1 MPKQR
6 IFIQY
11 DVPLSV
17 VLVVNA
23 ICGDYKRR
31 ALEIERNR
39 LSVAILENYTRLN
52 SVVDKALSD
61 IEEGFRREM
70 LRDICEGRGYGK
82 SGIQVILSKNA
93 YYRRRRKLVHDIAKD
108 LSLIE

>member
-6 IFIQY
+6 IYIRY

-17 VLVVNA
+17 VLMVNA

-39 LSVAILENYTRLN
+39 MPSTVLENYARLN
-52 SVVDKALSD
+52 GIVDKALED

-70 LRDICEGRGYGK
+70 LRDISEGRGYGK
-82 SGIQVILSKNA
+82 SGIQIILSKNA
-93 YYRRRRKLVHDIAKD
+93 YYRRRRKLVYDIAKD
-108 LSLIE
+108 LLLIE